1 MKSDIS
7 VHQTILM
14 GAACAVLSV
23 AAALSGSRARAQ
35 SVDYG
40 ALEQLFGEPI
50 TTSVTGKP
58 QKASDVP
65 ADLVILTQDDIRR
78 SGADNIPDI
87 LRFVTGLDVRTYGLA
102 DSEVGIRGYNQPL
115 NPRLLVMVNGR
126 QIYLDDYGY
135 VAWSTIPV
143 QLDEIRQ
150 IEVVKG
156 PNSALFGFNAAGGVI
171 NIITV
176 DPIKDNTN
184 SVTVRTGT
192 QSLASGSV
200 VGTAHF
206 GDTAGIRLSAGGLT
220 ARDFAPAGLN
230 DTDSASRPRPRNG
243 TFNLEGSWQALPN
256 VQITAEGGIVDSRT
270 GVAEIQGS
278 YLDARY
284 RISTMRF
291 GATADSQFGLLAF
304 DFFRNK
310 AINSYYNPLATV
322 DLVNTVYVAK
332 ASDLFKVNA
341 DHTIRIGLEYRNN
354 AAVGPVFGGTIGY
367 QVYSADAMWN
377 WQVTPSVSITN
388 AVRVDHLS
396 LHLNGSPPADT
407 PLTASQ
413 YNHTSFTEP
422 SFNSGI
428 VWKVTDDDTLRLTA
442 ARGLQLPSLIDYA
455 FQFGTQAAGT
465 LYYGNPTLSPTAV
478 WNAELAYD
486 RTIAFIG
493 STVRTA
499 IFAQRNDNLLASA
512 PSVPAGLIAGQPYQ
526 SQSANI
532 GWSDEAGIEIGIKG
546 KSASGWRWNA
556 SYSFASITD
565 HLAAGYTNT
574 PNLDYRRGT
583 PQHSVILGGGYSV
596 GKWEIDAQS
605 RWQSSFQDFKASS
618 ATLSFLPVEV
628 PNYFTFSARVGYRL
642 TEHLI
647 LSLTAEQ
654 FNISRIESAGPPV
667 ERRLIAAMTARF

>member
-1 MKSDIS
+1 MRSDRGMRS
-7 VHQTILM
+7 TIL
-14 GAACAVLSV
+14 AFVPLAIAVTS
-23 AAALSGSRARAQ
+23 AGSGARAQ

-87 LRFVTGLDVRTYGLA
+87 LRFVTGIDVRTYGLT
-102 DSEVGIRGYNQPL
+102 DSDVGIRGYNQPL

-135 VAWSTIPV
+135 VPWSTIPV

-156 PNSALFGFNAAGGVI
+156 PNSALFGFNAASGVI

-184 SVTVRTGT
+184 AVTVRTGT
-192 QSLASGSV
+192 QSLASASV
-200 VGTAHF
+200 VGTAHI
-206 GDTAGIRLSAGGLT
+206 GDTAGVRLSAGGLT
-220 ARDFAPAGLN
+220 ARDFAASGLN
-230 DTDSASRPRPRNG
+230 ATDSASRPRPRNG
-243 TFNLEGSWQALPN
+243 TFNIEGSWQALPN

-270 GVAEIQGS
+270 GAAEIQGS
-278 YLDARY
+278 YIDAQY

-291 GATADSQFGLLAF
+291 GATADSRFGLLAF
-304 DFFRNK
+304 DFFRNQ
-310 AINSYYNPLATV
+310 AIGSYYNPAANI

-354 AAVGPVFGGTIGY
+354 SAVGPIFAGTIGY

-396 LHLNGSPPADT
+396 LHLNGSTPADT
-407 PLTASQ
+407 PLQTSR

-422 SFNSGI
+422 SFNAGI
-428 VWKVTDDDTLRLTA
+428 VWKATDNDTFRVTA
-442 ARGLQLPSLIDYA
+442 ARGLQLPSLVDYA
-455 FQFGTQAAGT
+455 FQFGTQATGT
-465 LYYGNPTLSPTAV
+465 LYYGNPTLTPTAV

-486 RTIAFIG
+486 RNVPVIG
-493 STVRTA
+493 SVVRTA
-499 IFAQRNDNLLASA
+499 VFAQRNDNLLAAA
-512 PSVPAGLIAGQPYQ
+512 PSVPAGLQAGHPYE

-532 GWSDEAGIEIGIKG
+532 GSSDEVGLEIGIKG

-565 HLAAGYTNT
+565 HLAAGYTDT
-574 PNLDYRRGT
+574 PNFDYRRGT
-583 PQHSVILGGGYSV
+583 PQHSVILGGGYST
-596 GKWEIDAQS
+596 GQWEIDAQS

-642 TEHLI
+642 TEHLT
-647 LSLTAEQ
+647 LSVTAEQ

-667 ERRLIAAMTARF
+667 ERRLIAAVTARF

>member
-192 QSLASGSV
+192 QSLASASV

-230 DTDSASRPRPRNG
+230 DFDSIDRPRPR
-243 TFNLEGSWQALPN
+243 
-256 VQITAEGGIVDSRT
+256 
-270 GVAEIQGS
+270 
-278 YLDARY
+278 
-284 RISTMRF
+284 
-291 GATADSQFGLLAF
+291 
-304 DFFRNK
+304 
-310 AINSYYNPLATV
+310 
-322 DLVNTVYVAK
+322 
-332 ASDLFKVNA
+332 
-341 DHTIRIGLEYRNN
+341 
-354 AAVGPVFGGTIGY
+354 
-367 QVYSADAMWN
+367 
-377 WQVTPSVSITN
+377 
-388 AVRVDHLS
+388 
-396 LHLNGSPPADT
+396 
-407 PLTASQ
+407 
-413 YNHTSFTEP
+413 
-422 SFNSGI
+422 
-428 VWKVTDDDTLRLTA
+428 
-442 ARGLQLPSLIDYA
+442 RG
-455 FQFGTQAAGT
+455 
-465 LYYGNPTLSPTAV
+465 
-478 WNAELAYD
+478 
-486 RTIAFIG
+486 R
-493 STVRTA
+493 
-499 IFAQRNDNLLASA
+499 
-512 PSVPAGLIAGQPYQ
+512 
-526 SQSANI
+526 
-532 GWSDEAGIEIGIKG
+532 
-546 KSASGWRWNA
+546 
-556 SYSFASITD
+556 
-565 HLAAGYTNT
+565 H
-574 PNLDYRRGT
+574 RR
-583 PQHSVILGGGYSV
+583 
-596 GKWEIDAQS
+596 
-605 RWQSSFQDFKASS
+605 
-618 ATLSFLPVEV
+618 
-628 PNYFTFSARVGYRL
+628 
-642 TEHLI
+642 
-647 LSLTAEQ
+647 
-654 FNISRIESAGPPV
+654 
-667 ERRLIAAMTARF
+667 